1 MILPIN
7 VTEYAD
13 RCSGLSAGTT
23 RNRIGMTTATRSAN
37 AASAIQPRISNSE
50 VRCCASM
57 KPGTSAVFISSLH
70 RATAQCEQT
79 LRALL
84 NERDDQHENQNL
96 GRDRADVRFHE
107 LADDAQAQA
116 GVERPGELPDATE
129 HHHHEGIDDVRLSEL
144 GSDVADLGQCKP
156 GQPGD
161 ARPERKRHHVYAT
174 RVDPDARSHR
184 TILCHPADE

>member
-23 RNRIGMTTATRSAN
+23 RNRIGTTTATRSAN

-57 KPGTSAVFISSLH
+57 KPGTSAVFISRLH

-96 GRDRADVRFHE
+96 GGYRADVRFHE
-107 LADDAQAQA
+107 RADDTQIQSIL
-116 GVERPGELPDATE
+116 ERHGELPDATE
-129 HHHHEGIDDVRLSEL
+129 HHHHEGIDDIRLVEH
-144 GSDVADLGQCKP
+144 GSNVPDLGQ
-156 GQPGD
+156 
-161 ARPERKRHHVYAT
+161 
-174 RVDPDARSHR
+174 
-184 TILCHPADE
+184 